1 MGATIVAVVAMG
13 VAIVAAAICIYLSCE
28 WAFAV
33 ADIKPLSTDQIL
45 AALAVIVTILGLV
58 IGVVAIGFA
67 LMAIFGWT
75 ELKAALLR
83 RGEEQVARAIER
95 LRKSGVIGDAEAMVL
110 REEIDQQGATVGA
123 PAEPTSDVET
133 VPAGESTWDVK
144 SYPVTGATGAREG
157 SEQNGDSGTK
167 A

>member
-1 MGATIVAVVAMG
+1 MPRHGLVEMGATIVAVVAMG

-95 LRKSGVIGDAEAMVL
+95 LSKVKCHWLWLAMAL

-123 PAEPTSDVET
+123 PAEPTSDVL
-133 VPAGESTWDVK
+133 S
-144 SYPVTGATGAREG
+144 
-157 SEQNGDSGTK
+157 NGPSGRIHLGR
-167 A
+167 

>member
-1 MGATIVAVVAMG
+1 MPRHGLVEMGATIVAVVAMG
-13 VAIVAAAICIYLSCE
+13 VAIVAAAICTYLSCE

-75 ELKAALLR
+75 ELKL
-83 RGEEQVARAIER
+83 
-95 LRKSGVIGDAEAMVL
+95 
-110 REEIDQQGATVGA
+110 
-123 PAEPTSDVET
+123 PF
-133 VPAGESTWDVK
+133 
-144 SYPVTGATGAREG
+144 
-157 SEQNGDSGTK
+157 
-167 A
+167 